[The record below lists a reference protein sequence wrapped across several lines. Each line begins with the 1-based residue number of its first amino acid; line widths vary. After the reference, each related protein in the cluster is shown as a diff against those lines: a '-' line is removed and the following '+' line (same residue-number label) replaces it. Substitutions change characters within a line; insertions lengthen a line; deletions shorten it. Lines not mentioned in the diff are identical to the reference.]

1 MKVPCFHCLK
11 QQKTWTYS
19 LADFHGWERF
29 RNFIM
34 RKLGVQHA
42 TGPRQPLRVLLVRR
56 SNHRFMLNAKS
67 VLKSIKNT
75 LKDILV
81 EEIYFEKINLTA
93 RIKYASECD
102 VMVGVDGSGLFNANF
117 MRKGSFVVR
126 ILPYGMDKYLPN
138 KGFNF
143 IRSWNALG
151 VHHRDLHT
159 TNARHPYTA
168 SSHVCCEKIR
178 TRLTQELLGTSSI
191 KIRSSTRLVWS

>member
-1 MKVPCFHCLK
+1 
-11 QQKTWTYS
+11 
-19 LADFHGWERF
+19 
-29 RNFIM
+29 
-34 RKLGVQHA
+34 
-42 TGPRQPLRVLLVRR
+42 
-56 SNHRFMLNAKS
+56 MLNAKS